1 MPMGCQKTIAQKV
14 LNKNADYL
22 LAVKGNQCRLE
33 QAFDNYFDMGML
45 QKHDGDSYSTQ
56 KHCEADKKPGWH

>member
-1 MPMGCQKTIAQKV
+1 MSKKIAQKI

-33 QAFDNYFDMGML
+33 QAFDNYFDMSIL
-45 QKHDGDSYSTQ
+45 QKSTMVIFIVR
-56 KHCEADKKPGWH
+56 KKDREADKKLGWH